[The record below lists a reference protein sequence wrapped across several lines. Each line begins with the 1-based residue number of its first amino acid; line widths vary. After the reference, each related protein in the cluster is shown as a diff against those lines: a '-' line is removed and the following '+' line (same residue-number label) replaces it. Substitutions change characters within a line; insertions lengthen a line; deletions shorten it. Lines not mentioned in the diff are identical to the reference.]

1 MPLIDA
7 QNRRWWILGAMSGVL
22 GLTVLDE
29 TIVGVALA
37 TIRPDLD
44 MGVVASHWVVNA
56 YLLSFTGFVAIGGR
70 LGDSHGHTAI
80 FVIGTAI
87 FAVASLAAGS
97 APSGG
102 WLIAAR
108 AVQGIGAA
116 IIFPASLAMITNIFP
131 AEERGTAFG
140 IQVTISA
147 VFMSMGPLVGGFFTE
162 SVSWRWIFWINL
174 PFIAVIALIVFV
186 TREEGPAPSAPADA
200 DGEAESN
207 GFDIAGL
214 ATLILGLTALVVAF
228 MQGVEWGWGSPAI
241 LSLLA
246 GGVVLLGVFAVVE
259 LTRVNP
265 LIEVGLLRIA
275 TFTGGNLVF
284 FMFQFN
290 KIAVFVFIAL
300 YLQEV
305 MHASPI
311 EAGFLILVAVLPTL
325 ATSLLAGKA
334 ADRFGSRMPLS
345 IGLFIN
351 ASTVGAVAV
360 AMAYQSYA
368 LIVAPLIV
376 WGATLPVIAVCARRA
391 LMGAVPEALRG
402 QAGGVNLTIQMLG
415 GTIGMALCGTL
426 LATTG
431 DYRLV
436 FGVTSALLFV
446 SLLIAV
452 ATIERHA
459 ASAPAH

>member
-1 MPLIDA
+1 MAVFDA

-29 TIVGVALA
+29 TIVGVALP

-44 MGVVASHWVVNA
+44 MGQVASHWVVNA
-56 YLLSFTGFVAIGGR
+56 YLLTFTCFVAIGGR
-70 LGDSHGHTAI
+70 LGDSHGHTGI

-87 FAVASLAAGS
+87 FAAASLAAGS

-102 WLIAAR
+102 WLIGAR
-108 AVQGIGAA
+108 AAQGMGAA
-116 IIFPASLAMITNIFP
+116 IIFPASLAMITSIFP

-140 IQVTISA
+140 IQVTIAA

-162 SVSWRWIFWINL
+162 TISWRWIFWINL
-174 PFIAVIALIVFV
+174 PFVAVIALIIFV
-186 TREEGPAPSAPADA
+186 TRERALEPSAPTAPTK
-200 DGEAESN
+200 AESH

-214 ATLILGLTALVVAF
+214 ATLVLGLTALVVAF
-228 MQGVEWGWGSPAI
+228 MQGVEWGWDSPAI

-246 GGVVLLGVFAVVE
+246 GGVVLLGIFAVVE
-259 LTRVNP
+259 LHRANP
-265 LIEVGLLRIA
+265 LIEISLLRIA

-290 KIAVFVFIAL
+290 KIAIFVFVAL

-305 MHASPI
+305 MRDSPI
-311 EAGFLILVAVLPTL
+311 EAGLVILVSVLPTL
-325 ATSLLAGKA
+325 VTSLLAGKA

-345 IGLFIN
+345 VGLFLN
-351 ASTVGAVAV
+351 ASAVGLVAD
-360 AMAYQSYA
+360 ATASDSYA

-376 WGATLPVIAVCARRA
+376 WGATLPVVAVCSRRA
-391 LMGAVPEALRG
+391 LMSAVPEAQRG

-431 DYRLV
+431 DYGLV
-436 FGVTSALLFV
+436 FGVTSGLLFV
-446 SLLIAV
+446 SLLIAM
-452 ATIERHA
+452 TMIERSG
-459 ASAPAH
+459 ASAAAH